1 MRTKIKS
8 YNIRVTIFKNV
19 GNENNEI
26 DKEGVVC
33 ICLSEIIIDS
43 AINWGKH
50 YFPQALLKECEC

>member
-19 GNENNEI
+19 GNENNET

-33 ICLSEIIIDS
+33 ICLSEIIDS